1 MRFTRKCT
9 SDPGFLLY
17 FPFPL
22 FLVMNMMYNTTGS
35 GLILFWGLHVVSVL
49 VFGIGVALLL
59 FWAFKKLS
67 ERDLWKWG
75 WILVI
80 VGTIL
85 CLLTVPAWS
94 SFGMGRFGSGLGRTG
109 YGMMPMMDATNGQIS
124 DEEKASQS
132 KEEADGKALYDK
144 LQRKESTCADLF
156 DSDFELIGE
165 YFMGQQ
171 SGVAHIQMN
180 AMMKQM
186 MGTQGEEEMHA
197 LIGEN
202 KSGCLSAKQSSSQ
215 SNGGM
220 MNGEMMRR
228 FNNSSPL

>member
-1 MRFTRKCT
+1 
-9 SDPGFLLY
+9 
-17 FPFPL
+17 
-22 FLVMNMMYNTTGS
+22 MNMMYSITGS

-109 YGMMPMMDATNGQIS
+109 YGMMPMMDATSGQIS
-124 DEEKASQS
+124 DEEK
-132 KEEADGKALYDK
+132 ADGKALYDK
-144 LQRKESTCADLF
+144 LQRKESTCADLS

-171 SGVAHIQMN
+171 SGVARIQMN

-220 MNGEMMRR
+220 MRR
-228 FNNSSPL
+228 LNNSSSL

>member
-1 MRFTRKCT
+1 M
-9 SDPGFLLY
+9 
-17 FPFPL
+17 
-22 FLVMNMMYNTTGS
+22 MNMMYNTTGS

-75 WILVI
+75 WILVV

-85 CLLTVPAWS
+85 CLLTFPAWS
-94 SFGMGRFGSGLGRTG
+94 SMGRFGGLGGRTG
-109 YGMMPMMDATNGQIS
+109 YGMMPMMWGNAAQNSDQDATAQN
-124 DEEKASQS
+124 

-144 LQRKESTCADLF
+144 LQAKQATCSDLA

-165 YFMGQQ
+165 YFMGQRA
-171 SGVAHIQMN
+171 GANHEQMN
-180 AMMKQM
+180 AMIKQM
-186 MGTQGEEEMHA
+186 MGTQGEEQMHII
-197 LIGEN
+197 LGKN
-202 KSGCLSAKQSSSQ
+202 QTGCLSGTQSSSQ

-220 MNGEMMRR
+220 MNGGMMRR
-228 FNNSSPL
+228 FNSSSSL